1 MIPVFRNVLLWEDI
15 RIGSPSQVLYRG
27 NTKVIPTNSRLNN
40 FDRINQ
46 IRGIM
51 EKPHFGITQSVCA
64 SLNRG
69 Y

>member
-1 MIPVFRNVLLWEDI
+1 MIPILRDVLLWKDI
-15 RIGSPSQVLYRG
+15 WVGSPSQVLYG
-27 NTKVIPTNSRLNN
+27 GDTKIIPTNSRFYDFN
-40 FDRINQ
+40 RINQ